1 MKSFIIKIVKMNTI
15 KGLAMRFFVL
25 AHGAL
30 GIWDEVIFI
39 SVGVI
44 FLIFMVVSWV
54 RSRNISP
61 VSDEK
66 LSQDP
71 PKSDDNTYFR
81 LD

>member
-1 MKSFIIKIVKMNTI
+1 
-15 KGLAMRFFVL
+15 MRFFVL

-44 FLIFMVVSWV
+44 FLIFMVVSWL
-54 RSRNISP
+54 RSRNLSP
-61 VSDEK
+61 TWDETP
-66 LSQDP
+66 SEETP
-71 PKSDDNTYFR
+71 TPDDATYFR